1 MRLSKTIFTLS
12 TAMMVGLGS
21 ILAQDCNA
29 VVFMVQN
36 TSNAA
41 EALQVNYVIS
51 QNGVAVEDGMWSVSP
66 DGGMVMFTV
75 CLEVGCYLL
84 SMSGDGVNPESVA
97 VEMQTSDTIQLL
109 QWGMGEDGAWITE
122 FCAEEEEFF
131 DCPTAIDFAAGEGC
145 SWAFEIGSF
154 QEGEEVLWDFGDGQE
169 SVWGGHFIEYEYEE
183 PGDYQVTAWFTSY
196 LCPMGVQL
204 ATTIEVDGC
213 GEGNEECEIDMEVSS
228 VGGMWYTFEVPGIE
242 DGATFLWYID
252 GMLIE
257 GASGSI
263 FEAGFDFNPFWTV
276 CVEVYTDDCPEG
288 AEACYANM
296 EQTDC
301 PQEIYVTSEG
311 CWYLFSIGENEEA
324 QVHWYV
330 NGILVEESG
339 IAFDINFEESGD
351 YVIEAVYWAEGCDGM
366 TFTIAVNA
374 ECGNNECPLE
384 IAYDDVECDVFFLE
398 ALNVP
403 DGANLFW
410 TLDGEP
416 YEYGLAE
423 MVFTIEDEECHILG
437 VGYESDNCPEGFAY
451 SEVQIC
457 PDCEEDECTLEL
469 VWEPLADGIYL
480 FSAVTSDGTL
490 FEGDL
495 NWWTG
500 GENVGNSNPFAW
512 TWDSEEAGIE
522 SMCMGYGPANTSEI
536 CEACIELE
544 TSPIACEEVQLVI
557 NADWVAEGSW
567 TFGLLL
573 EAEIEGWNIE
583 GWSFDLNFEVTGIV
597 SDTLTFCIP
606 TACFEV
612 IANYEV
618 PIGGGLES
626 FVILALLNGNNP
638 EILID
643 LLAGEMFDFGLLPDC
658 LGVMG
663 TADWSTSTSET
674 GAEVWP
680 NPAQSLLNWSLPMD
694 AFQGEMRVQTL
705 DGRAWKRWSIQGSRG
720 MISCADW
727 PTGMYLVTWL
737 EGDKILGR
745 ERVMISK

>member
-1 MRLSKTIFTLS
+1 MRLIKTIFTLS
-12 TAMMVGLGS
+12 IAMMVGLGS

-29 VVFMVQN
+29 VVFSVQN
-36 TSNAA
+36 TSNDVG
-41 EALQVNYVIS
+41 ALQVNYVIS

-66 DGGMVMFTV
+66 DDGMVFTV

-84 SMSGDGVNPESVA
+84 SISGEGVNPESVA

-109 QWGMGEDGAWITE
+109 QWEMGEDGAWITE

-154 QEGEEVLWDFGDGQE
+154 QEGEEVLWNFGDGQE

-196 LCPMGVQL
+196 LCPMGVEL

-213 GEGNEECEIDMEVSS
+213 GEGNEECEIGLESESIGCHLYEVVATGYPEDASIWWIWQGADLGDGPSITLDVTTIQEGEECGVLEVGFESPNCAFGGYAAEIFCLESCEEECEIDMEVSS
-228 VGGMWYTFEVPGIE
+228 VGGMWYTFEVPGLE

-252 GMLIE
+252 GMLME
-257 GASGSI
+257 GESSSI
-263 FEAGFDFNPFWTV
+263 FEAGFDFNPYWTV
-276 CVEVYTDDCPEG
+276 CVEVFTDDCPEG

-301 PQEIYVTSEG
+301 PEEINVTSEG
-311 CWYLFSIGENEEA
+311 CWYLFVIGGNEEA
-324 QVHWYV
+324 QVHWSV
-330 NGILVEESG
+330 NGILVQESG

-351 YVIEAVYWAEGCDGM
+351 YLIEAVYWAEGCDGM

-374 ECGNNECPLE
+374 ECGNNDCPIE
-384 IAYDDVECDVFFLE
+384 MVSDEMECDVFFLE

-522 SMCMGYGPANTSEI
+522 SMCMSYGPLNTSEI

-544 TSPIACEEVQLVI
+544 TSPIACEEVQLVM

-583 GWSFDLNFEVTGIV
+583 GWSFDLNFEVTGSV

-606 TACFEV
+606 MACFEV
-612 IANYEV
+612 MANYEV
-618 PIGGGLES
+618 PMGGGLES
-626 FVILALLNGNNP
+626 CLIFGFV
-638 EILID
+638 
-643 LLAGEMFDFGLLPDC
+643 
-658 LGVMG
+658 
-663 TADWSTSTSET
+663 
-674 GAEVWP
+674 
-680 NPAQSLLNWSLPMD
+680 
-694 AFQGEMRVQTL
+694 
-705 DGRAWKRWSIQGSRG
+705 KRENKEKQH
-720 MISCADW
+720 
-727 PTGMYLVTWL
+727 
-737 EGDKILGR
+737 
-745 ERVMISK
+745 